1 MDTFIQALTDNWA
14 EALVLFL
21 VFVKGIL
28 NLIPTQQPVVLFS
41 FIDWLID
48 YIIPNRLDSKAQKQA
63 KK

>member
-1 MDTFIQALTDNWA
+1 MDTFFAALTENWA

-21 VFVKGIL
+21 IFIKGIF
-28 NLIPTQQPVVLFS
+28 NLVPTQQPVVLFS

-48 YIIPNRLDSKAQKQA
+48 FIIPNRLDKKAQKRP

>member
-1 MDTFIQALTDNWA
+1 MENIVQALTENWA

-21 VFVKGIL
+21 VFIKGIL
-28 NLIPTQQPVVLFS
+28 NIIPTQQPVVLFS

-48 YIIPNRLDSKAQKQA
+48 YIVPNRLERGRKQG

>member
-1 MDTFIQALTDNWA
+1 MENIIQALTENWA

-21 VFVKGIL
+21 VFIKGIL

-48 YIIPNRLDSKAQKQA
+48 YIVPNRLEKAQKRP

>member
-1 MDTFIQALTDNWA
+1 MENIIQALTENWA

-48 YIIPNRLDSKAQKQA
+48 YIVPNRLEKAQKRA

>member
-48 YIIPNRLDSKAQKQA
+48 YIIPNRLDNKAQKQA

>member
-1 MDTFIQALTDNWA
+1 MC
-14 EALVLFL
+14 LFL
-21 VFVKGIL
+21 VFIKGIL

-48 YIIPNRLDSKAQKQA
+48 YIVPNRIDGKARKRA

>member
-1 MDTFIQALTDNWA
+1 MDTIITALTENWA

-21 VFVKGIL
+21 VFIKGIL

-48 YIIPNRLDSKAQKQA
+48 YIVPNRIDGKAQKRA

>member
-1 MDTFIQALTDNWA
+1 MENIIQALTENWA

-28 NLIPTQQPVVLFS
+28 NIIPTQQPVVLFS

-48 YIIPNRLDSKAQKQA
+48 YIVPNRLEKAQKRP